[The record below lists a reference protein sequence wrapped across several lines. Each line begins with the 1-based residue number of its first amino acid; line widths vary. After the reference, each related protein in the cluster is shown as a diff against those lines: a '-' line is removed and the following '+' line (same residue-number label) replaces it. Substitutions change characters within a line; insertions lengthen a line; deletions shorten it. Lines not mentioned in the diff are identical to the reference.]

1 MSRVG
6 RKPIP
11 IPQGVEVAVTGQQV
25 TVKGPR
31 GSLSFTVHPDMQ
43 CTLSDGTLT
52 VARPSDSPFHR
63 ALHGLTRALVA
74 NMVVGVTQGYRRSL
88 ELVGVGY
95 RAQQQEK
102 GAVLQVGFSHP
113 VEFKAPPGLTITVEG
128 TTRIHV
134 DGSDKQMVGE
144 IAAQIRRTRPPNR
157 YTGKGI
163 RYMGE
168 AVRLRP
174 GKAAGRKA

>member
-1 MSRVG
+1 MSRIG

-11 IPQGVEVAVTGQQV
+11 IPQGVEVAVAGQQV

-31 GSLSFTVHPDMQ
+31 GSLSWAVHPNIE

-52 VARPSDSPFHR
+52 VARPSDSPFDR
-63 ALHGLTRALVA
+63 ALHGLTRALLA
-74 NMVVGVTQGYRRSL
+74 NMVVGVTQGYRKSV

-95 RAQQQEK
+95 RAQQQGK

-113 VEFKAPPGLTITVEG
+113 VEIAAPPGLTITVEG
-128 TTRIHV
+128 TTRVHI
-134 DGSDKQMVGE
+134 DGNDKQMVGE
-144 IAAQIRRTRPPNR
+144 LAARIRRTRPPNR
-157 YTGKGI
+157 YTGKGV
-163 RYMGE
+163 RYLGE